1 MQPSTEQHMTVP
13 VCLIV
18 PDLTVQEFDGTGVG
32 LSRCQLTSV
41 PSEHLDATLDFN
53 ADRDY
58 DFFERDRNA
67 PKSCTRPWSGFRPWT
82 QYGSQRFDGV
92 MGGYGGYGVG
102 GYGMHRPPSSECFVR
117 TRSGFRLHRH
127 VVVLSIS
134 APSLWHCETEC
145 ANERHFLCNIFSY
158 RYSQG
163 PNLPTE
169 NCELGERTYRSL
181 DLYTDVVPDRDFDIY
196 IRNEFGRPGC
206 LPQHIAGSDC
216 FERVRSGL
224 GLDNGMTRLALRVN
238 SLQECEQACIYSRAF
253 TCRAFSYR

>member
-1 MQPSTEQHMTVP
+1 
-13 VCLIV
+13 
-18 PDLTVQEFDGTGVG
+18 
-32 LSRCQLTSV
+32 
-41 PSEHLDATLDFN
+41 
-53 ADRDY
+53 
-58 DFFERDRNA
+58 
-67 PKSCTRPWSGFRPWT
+67 
-82 QYGSQRFDGV
+82 
-92 MGGYGGYGVG
+92 
-102 GYGMHRPPSSECFVR
+102 ECFVR
-117 TRSGFRLHRH
+117 TRSGFRLHRQ

-163 PNLPTE
+163 PNLPGE

-196 IRNEFGRPGC
+196 VRNEFGRPGC

-224 GLDNGMTRLALRVN
+224 GLDNG
-238 SLQECEQACIYSRAF
+238 
-253 TCRAFSYR
+253 